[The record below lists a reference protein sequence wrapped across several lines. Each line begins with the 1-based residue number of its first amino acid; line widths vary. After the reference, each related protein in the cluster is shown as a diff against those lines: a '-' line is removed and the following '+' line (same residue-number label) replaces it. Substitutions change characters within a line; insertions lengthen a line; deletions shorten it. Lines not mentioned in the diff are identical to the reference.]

1 MVAVLA
7 ARIKLGWQV
16 EQTSLQNTDQL
27 HVMVPTKF
35 WAWHLHH
42 KILCPTPSLAA
53 TPLNGQL
60 PWQVSFSTRKIRTS
74 EILILFSDW
83 NGNVDNSSAGYER
96 KHTDMDGAHEMRRVR
111 DSQNLPGPETWLLA
125 IPVLK
130 KQSNHL
136 TARKSKEADR
146 LFAPVK
152 KTSMWMMS
160 SLYMAKRSRSNIII
174 TWMIYPWGRASKQ
187 WTGLALKT
195 SGVTLEIDL
204 LCAKQRESGIVF
216 LYSATQWLCT

>member
-60 PWQVSFSTRKIRTS
+60 PWQVPSSTRKIPTS

-111 DSQNLPGPETWLLA
+111 EFARSWDMVIGNTCFKKA
-125 IPVLK
+125 I
-130 KQSNHL
+130 
-136 TARKSKEADR
+136 KSSDR
-146 LFAPVK
+146 QEEQGSWSIIRPCEKNKHVNDVK
-152 KTSMWMMS
+152 FIHGEK
-160 SLYMAKRSRSNIII
+160 I
-174 TWMIYPWGRASKQ
+174 
-187 WTGLALKT
+187 
-195 SGVTLEIDL
+195 
-204 LCAKQRESGIVF
+204 AKQHHNNLDDLSMRPGI
-216 LYSATQWLCT
+216 